1 MNNKIIFT
9 GGSGRF
15 AESLKKTKS
24 KYSFFY
30 PDSKK
35 LNLLNIKSIEKYVK
49 KIKPKIFIHAAGL
62 SRPMDIHNKDIS
74 KSISLN
80 IIGTSNVTKIC
91 EKYNIKLVYFSTSYV
106 YPGIKGNYSEGDPL
120 LPINNYAWSKLGGE
134 CSVQMY
140 KNSLILR
147 LSMTEKPFIHDKAFV
162 DFYTNFIFHDD
173 VAKIL
178 IKILHRRGVIN
189 VGGKRQSVY
198 DFASKKNN
206 KIKKLYAKKVLPKN
220 SPLNPSMNI
229 NKLKS
234 ILR

>member
-1 MNNKIIFT
+1 
-9 GGSGRF
+9 
-15 AESLKKTKS
+15 
-24 KYSFFY
+24 
-30 PDSKK
+30 
-35 LNLLNIKSIEKYVK
+35 
-49 KIKPKIFIHAAGL
+49 
-62 SRPMDIHNKDIS
+62 
-74 KSISLN
+74 
-80 IIGTSNVTKIC
+80 
-91 EKYNIKLVYFSTSYV
+91 
-106 YPGIKGNYSEGDPL
+106 
-120 LPINNYAWSKLGGE
+120 
-134 CSVQMY
+134 
-140 KNSLILR
+140 
-147 LSMTEKPFIHDKAFV
+147 MTEKPFIHDKAFV